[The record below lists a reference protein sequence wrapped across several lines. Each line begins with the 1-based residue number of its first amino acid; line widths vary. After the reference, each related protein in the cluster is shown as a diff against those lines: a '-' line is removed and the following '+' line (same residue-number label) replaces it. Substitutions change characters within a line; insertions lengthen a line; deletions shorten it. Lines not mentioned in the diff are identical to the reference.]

1 MQKLELESANEI
13 RKMILSYF
21 NKNEEAKFIHRL
33 HGILLKLENQDNTCD
48 TIGRMFGQSPR
59 SISNWI
65 KKVNDAKSIEVL
77 RDSEKSGRT
86 PKLDDTQMS
95 QIKEVLQK
103 EPELSGVTAN
113 IWDGK
118 SLSFYIQKTYSIE
131 LGARQCQRL
140 FHQLGF
146 SLKRARPTVCKSDPV
161 KKEESKKNFKKN

>member
-1 MQKLELESANEI
+1 MTERDRQ
-13 RKMILSYF
+13 Y
-21 NKNEEAKFIHRL
+21 
-33 HGILLKLENQDNTCD
+33 
-48 TIGRMFGQSPR
+48 
-59 SISNWI
+59 
-65 KKVNDAKSIEVL
+65 KVNDAKSIEVL

-131 LGARQCQRL
+131 LGTRQCQRL